1 MHNRFTY
8 SHVDNRLLTFKDKTQ
23 NWILDKRKSRGESII
38 LGIQKYQPA
47 NIANTAPIL
56 NT

>member
-23 NWILDKRKSRGESII
+23 IWILDKPKPRVKPKI

-47 NIANTAPIL
+47 NTANTAPIL